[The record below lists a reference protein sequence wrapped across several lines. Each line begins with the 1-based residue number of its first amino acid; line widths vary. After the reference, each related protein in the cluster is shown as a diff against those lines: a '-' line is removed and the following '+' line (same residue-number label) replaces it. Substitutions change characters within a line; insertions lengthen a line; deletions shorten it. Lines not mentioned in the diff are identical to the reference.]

1 MDRDDELFFALVRAG
16 MMGERLALQV
26 PDDAWTWLYGMAA
39 RQSVLGVC
47 YQPQASMP
55 KELAI
60 RWAAMVETI
69 AGLNRLQYHEAAIQT
84 AKYSAAGC
92 QSAILKGQA
101 NARLYPNKFVRQPGD
116 VDIWVEGGRQHVM
129 AVLGMHLSSQQT
141 KGTLSYHHVHL
152 PKNKRGIDV
161 EVHFRPSSGN
171 CNPFTNRR
179 LQHWLEQE
187 IKTLTAVEEHFNV
200 PSIRFALMMQLAHI
214 QRHFISSG
222 VGMRHVCDYYV
233 LLQQATDDDRRVVS
247 VELKRFGLYDTAA
260 ALMWVLGHV
269 LKLNENQMLCK
280 PDAYRGQWL
289 LRDMM
294 DGGDFGRYATS
305 KHHCDIRRI
314 IENRWRHLKL
324 LRFSFAE
331 VFWGGI
337 NFWVSVIRTMPQR
350 IRYRTLSL
358 RHVSEP

>member
-1 MDRDDELFFALVRAG
+1 
-16 MMGERLALQV
+16 
-26 PDDAWTWLYGMAA
+26 
-39 RQSVLGVC
+39 
-47 YQPQASMP
+47 
-55 KELAI
+55 
-60 RWAAMVETI
+60 
-69 AGLNRLQYHEAAIQT
+69 
-84 AKYSAAGC
+84 
-92 QSAILKGQA
+92 
-101 NARLYPNKFVRQPGD
+101 
-116 VDIWVEGGRQHVM
+116 
-129 AVLGMHLSSQQT
+129 
-141 KGTLSYHHVHL
+141 
-152 PKNKRGIDV
+152 
-161 EVHFRPSSGN
+161 
-171 CNPFTNRR
+171 
-179 LQHWLEQE
+179 
-187 IKTLTAVEEHFNV
+187 
-200 PSIRFALMMQLAHI
+200 
-214 QRHFISSG
+214 
-222 VGMRHVCDYYV
+222 MRHVCDYYV

-305 KHHCDIRRI
+305 KHHRDIRRI